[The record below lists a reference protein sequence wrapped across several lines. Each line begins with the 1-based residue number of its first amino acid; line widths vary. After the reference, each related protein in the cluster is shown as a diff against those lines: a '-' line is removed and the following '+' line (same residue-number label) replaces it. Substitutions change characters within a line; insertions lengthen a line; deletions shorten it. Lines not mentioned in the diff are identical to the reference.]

1 MPAFVLVSFYPGIDI
16 GVQKRLLIYLFTAT
30 FCELEYYSKLVVFT
44 FSHNLHS
51 GDQKEARNSSRKFRQ
66 GGMRLGLIAPPGSPG
81 SCFDAFLCG
90 ARTPG
95 LRKGS
100 GNEDAIGSRLILV
113 SIFKDKYS
121 LAMFVTSHEHV
132 GL

>member
-95 LRKGS
+95 LSR
-100 GNEDAIGSRLILV
+100 NEDESEDRMLVNSTEYLQKQVKYYNDCEVIG
-113 SIFKDKYS
+113 F
-121 LAMFVTSHEHV
+121 
-132 GL
+132 

>member
-66 GGMRLGLIAPPGSPG
+66 GGMRLRLIAPPGSPG

-95 LRKGS
+95 LS
-100 GNEDAIGSRLILV
+100 TNEDQEDWMLV
-113 SIFKDKYS
+113 NFTKYLKDKFS
-121 LAMFVTSHEHV
+121 LAMIVMS
-132 GL
+132 